1 MERVQG
7 EKNWGPRT
15 QLCGTPRIRD
25 QVEEKECTKETEKLQ
40 RKLRLLD
47 REENV
52 EASSGRELRQLPT
65 VA

>member
-1 MERVQG
+1 MQRVQS

-15 QLCGTPRIRD
+15 QPCGTPRVKD

-40 RKLRLLD
+40 RKLRLVD
-47 REENV
+47 HEENV

>member
-52 EASSGRELRQLPT
+52 EASSG
-65 VA
+65 